1 MGSLVAAM
9 ASSHAFAVA
18 PPEKWD
24 ELRER
29 NRNVYAQ
36 RQNIDVPP
44 PHPRMSEESCGG
56 RADTLRA
63 RA

>member
-44 PHPRMSEESCGG
+44 PHPTHC
-56 RADTLRA
+56 DHH
-63 RA
+63 